1 MAYVIPTAAALKSR
15 YAEFTGV
22 PDERVTAFIEE
33 ASRSVSELWLE
44 RDYAPAIMLLAA
56 HLMLSE
62 GVLEAAAGQGSN
74 MTTSGPLKSYTV
86 GEVSVTYAGVSGGAG
101 SGLMDGEGLSSSVYG
116 MRFLALRRANFAG
129 PMVA

>member
-1 MAYVIPTAAALKSR
+1 MAYVIPTAAALKAR
-15 YAEFTGV
+15 YAEFSGV
-22 PDERVTAFIEE
+22 SDERVTAYITD
-33 ASRSVSELWLE
+33 ATRSVQETWLE

-62 GVLEAAAGQGSN
+62 GAIDVAAGETST
-74 MTTSGPLKSYTV
+74 MTTAGAIKSYAV
-86 GEVSVTYAGVSGGAG
+86 DGVSVSYAGVSGGAG
-101 SGLMDGEGLSSSVYG
+101 SGLMDGEGLSSTVYG